1 MRIYNQKGM
10 LVIPNSKKRVTN
22 LYDNMVLVKNCYCQ
36 HGHNL
41 IGNRVNF
48 NSLNGIY
55 LKARNDEQ
63 EGFIGLSPVYG
74 EKCRITWDLDLIEG
88 EILHFF
94 CPTCNADLPV
104 FSPCHCGADIVT
116 FFLNPNADYTDCIGI
131 CSRVDCSNAV
141 VRNKGELL
149 SQTIVNS
156 SSKRSGLFQSF
167 LNLDNNGQ
175 LFSL

>member
-10 LVIPNSKKRVTN
+10 LVIPYSRKKVTN

-36 HGHNL
+36 NGHSL

-55 LKARNDEQ
+55 LKARNEKQ

-74 EKCRITWDLDLIEG
+74 EKCRIAWDLDLAEG

-104 FSPCHCGADIVT
+104 FSPCHCGAEIIT
-116 FFLNPNADYTDCIGI
+116 LFLKPDADYTDCIGI
-131 CSRVDCSNAV
+131 CSRVNCTNSV
-141 VRNKGELL
+141 VRSAGELMSL
-149 SQTIVNS
+149 AALNNS
-156 SSKRSGLFQSF
+156 HKRSGLIQGFF
-167 LNLDNNGQ
+167 NLG
-175 LFSL
+175 